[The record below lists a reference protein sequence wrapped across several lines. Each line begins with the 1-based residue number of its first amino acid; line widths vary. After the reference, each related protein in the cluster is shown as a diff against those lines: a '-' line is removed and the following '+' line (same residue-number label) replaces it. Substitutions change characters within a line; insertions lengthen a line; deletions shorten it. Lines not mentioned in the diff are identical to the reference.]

1 MENIIYVLIIFIFW
15 LICNTIVRKLIK
27 ENLYQEVIISSV
39 KYRKTL
45 FFDVVAIV
53 IFTFL
58 NITFLTWIGII
69 YYILISIIEGIML
82 VIALVTNLDFY
93 FKEHIFEKEMW
104 LLVIVKFLNETASI
118 IVALSLF
125 SLLE

>member
-104 LLVIVKFLNETASI
+104 LLVIAKFLNETASI
-118 IVALSLF
+118 IVTLSLF

>member
-58 NITFLTWIGII
+58 NIAFLNWIGII

>member
-1 MENIIYVLIIFIFW
+1 MGNIIYVLIIFIFW

-27 ENLYQEVIISSV
+27 ENSYQEVIISSV

-45 FFDVVAIV
+45 FFDIVAIV

-58 NITFLTWIGII
+58 NIAFLNWIGII

>member
-1 MENIIYVLIIFIFW
+1 MGNIIYVLIIFIFW

-27 ENLYQEVIISSV
+27 ENSYQEVIISSV

-45 FFDVVAIV
+45 FFDIVAIV

-58 NITFLTWIGII
+58 NIAFLNWIGII

-118 IVALSLF
+118 IVDFSLF

>member
-1 MENIIYVLIIFIFW
+1 MGNIIYVLIIFIFW

-27 ENLYQEVIISSV
+27 ENSYQEVIISSV

-45 FFDVVAIV
+45 FFDIVAIV

-58 NITFLTWIGII
+58 NIAFLTWIGII

>member
-15 LICNTIVRKLIK
+15 LICNTIVSKLIK
-27 ENLYQEVIISSV
+27 ENSCQEVIISSV

-45 FFDVVAIV
+45 FFDIVAIV

-58 NITFLTWIGII
+58 NIAFLTWIGII